1 MEGALQEFKSL
12 ADLLDLQEVDLQI
25 DRLLAQRTDL
35 PELGEYK
42 AAHKA
47 SLAAAKQ
54 LEDAQARAKEVGM
67 ALDKNEGELE
77 ILETKIDQSE
87 LRLFAGGLSAKE
99 AENMRLDIKN
109 QKTRQSDMETQVLT
123 LIDQNESVSSE
134 VVEGEGRVATTQ
146 ADEKRLESA
155 VAQEW
160 KKIDAEM
167 ARREERKTAIVAII
181 PEELLE
187 KYEKLRLSKEGVAV
201 SRLAD
206 GTCGGCH
213 LVLSAAEQA
222 EAAKDDPPRC
232 IHCLRLLVI

>member
-1 MEGALQEFKSL
+1 MQEFKSL

-25 DRLLAQRTDL
+25 DRLLTQRTDL
-35 PELGEYK
+35 PELAQYK

-47 SLAAAKQ
+47 SEKAVAS
-54 LEDAQARAKEVGM
+54 LETVTAEAKEISM
-67 ALDKNEGELE
+67 NLDKNEGELE

-87 LRLFAGGLSAKE
+87 LRLFAGGLSAKD
-99 AENMRLDIKN
+99 ADNMRLDIES
-109 QKTRQSDMETQVLT
+109 QKRRQSDMETEVLMF
-123 LIDQNESVSSE
+123 IDQHELVTARVSAGEALVEATSAE
-134 VVEGEGRVATTQ
+134 V
-146 ADEKRLESA
+146 KRLEAA
-155 VAQEW
+155 VSDEW
-160 KKIDAEM
+160 RKIDAEL

-181 PEELLE
+181 EEDLLST
-187 KYEKLRLSKEGVAV
+187 YEKLRVSKEGVAV

-213 LVLSAAEQA
+213 LVLSAAEQS

>member
-1 MEGALQEFKSL
+1 MQEFKSL
-12 ADLLDLQEVDLQI
+12 VDLLDLQEVDLQI

-35 PELGEYK
+35 PELEQYK

-47 SLAAAKQ
+47 SGAAVANLEKAQAAAK
-54 LEDAQARAKEVGM
+54 DIAM
-67 ALDKNEGELE
+67 ALDKNEGELK

-87 LRLFAGGLSAKE
+87 LRLFAGGLSAKD
-99 AENMRLDIKN
+99 ADNMRLDIEG
-109 QKTRQSDMETQVLT
+109 QKRRQSDMETKVLI
-123 LIDQNESVSSE
+123 LIDENETVSAEVTQREALGDSV
-134 VVEGEGRVATTQ
+134 Q
-146 ADEKRLESA
+146 AEEQRLEA
-155 VAQEW
+155 MVAQEW
-160 KKIDAEM
+160 KKIDAEI
-167 ARREERKTAIVAII
+167 ARREERKKAIVPII
-181 PEELLE
+181 SEELLE
-187 KYEKLRLSKEGVAV
+187 TYEKLRMTKEGVAV

>member
-1 MEGALQEFKSL
+1 MQEFESL

-25 DRLLAQRTDL
+25 DRLLTQRTEL
-35 PELGEYK
+35 PELAQYK

-47 SLAAAKQ
+47 SEKAQSQ
-54 LEDAQARAKEVGM
+54 LDALQAQSKEISM
-67 ALDKNEGELE
+67 NLDKNEGELE

-99 AENMRLDIKN
+99 ADNLRLDIES
-109 QKTRQSDMETQVLT
+109 QKRRQSDMETEVLT
-123 LIDQNESVSSE
+123 FIDEHETV
-134 VVEGEGRVATTQ
+134 TTQ
-146 ADEKRLESA
+146 VTEAESLVESTTGEVHRLEAA
-155 VAQEW
+155 VSDEW
-160 KKIDAEM
+160 RKIDAEL
-167 ARREERKTAIVAII
+167 ARREERKKAIVAIVDD
-181 PEELLE
+181 ELLPV
-187 KYEKLRLSKEGVAV
+187 YEKLRNSKEGVAV

-222 EAAKDDPPRC
+222 EAAQDDPPRC